1 MKTSLL
7 LNVLPK
13 LCPFGDFG
21 VIYRPMAQFRFC
33 LEKETAEGRVGLLET
48 PHGKALTPLFMP
60 VGSHGSVKALS
71 PRELEE
77 LCVEVVL
84 ANAYH
89 LYLRPGVEVIRDL
102 GGLHAFMGWSG
113 PILTDSGGYQIFS
126 LCKLVRVMPEGVE
139 FRSHLDGSLHLFTP
153 ERAIEVQ
160 EALGADIIM
169 SLDVCLPYPSEKG
182 RVEEAVELTTRWAR
196 RGKGAR
202 KGEAALFGIVQGG
215 VFLDL
220 RRKSAEALMEIGFDG
235 YALGGL
241 SVGEEKRQT
250 WEVVEFTCGLL
261 PQDQPRYLMG
271 MGTPEDLVEGVRRGV
286 DMFDC
291 VLPTR
296 CARTGELFTPWGKMN
311 IKNARYARDPDP
323 IDPGCDCYTCRHFSR
338 AYLRHLFMARE
349 LLAYY
354 LNTIH
359 NLHYYLNLMREIRRA
374 LQEDR
379 FEEFRREFYRLREE
393 VAP

>member
-1 MKTSLL
+1 M

-13 LCPFGDFG
+13 LCSFKDFG
-21 VIYRPMAQFRFC
+21 VIYRLMVQFRFC
-33 LEKETAEGRVGLLET
+33 LEKETAEGRVGSLET

-102 GGLHAFMGWSG
+102 GGLHAFMGWKG

-126 LCKLVRVMPEGVE
+126 LCKLVRLMPEGVE

-182 RVEEAVELTTRWAR
+182 RVQEAVELTTRWAR

-202 KGEAALFGIVQGG
+202 KGKAALFGIVQGG

-220 RRKSAEALMEIGFDG
+220 RRKSAEALMEMGFDG

-359 NLHYYLNLMREIRRA
+359 NLHYYLKLMREIRRA

-393 VAP
+393 GATEVAP

>member
-1 MKTSLL
+1 
-7 LNVLPK
+7 
-13 LCPFGDFG
+13 
-21 VIYRPMAQFRFC
+21 
-33 LEKETAEGRVGLLET
+33 
-48 PHGKALTPLFMP
+48 
-60 VGSHGSVKALS
+60 
-71 PRELEE
+71 
-77 LCVEVVL
+77 
-84 ANAYH
+84 
-89 LYLRPGVEVIRDL
+89 
-102 GGLHAFMGWSG
+102 
-113 PILTDSGGYQIFS
+113 
-126 LCKLVRVMPEGVE
+126 
-139 FRSHLDGSLHLFTP
+139 
-153 ERAIEVQ
+153 
-160 EALGADIIM
+160 
-169 SLDVCLPYPSEKG
+169 
-182 RVEEAVELTTRWAR
+182 
-196 RGKGAR
+196 
-202 KGEAALFGIVQGG
+202 
-215 VFLDL
+215 
-220 RRKSAEALMEIGFDG
+220 
-235 YALGGL
+235 GGL

-359 NLHYYLNLMREIRRA
+359 NLHYYLKLMREIRRA

-393 VAP
+393 GATEVAP